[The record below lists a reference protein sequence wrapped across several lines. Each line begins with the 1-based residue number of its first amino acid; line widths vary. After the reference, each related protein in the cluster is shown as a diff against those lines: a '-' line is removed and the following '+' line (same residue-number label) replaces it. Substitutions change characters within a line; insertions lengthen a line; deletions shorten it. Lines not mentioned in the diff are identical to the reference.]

1 MLNEIKNL
9 FKRLFG
15 LVDTNHDG
23 KVSAQ
28 EAQAAAFNAQA
39 ITTTAEADIK
49 ATTEVVTKQA
59 KERVKKVKEEVKSSV
74 DHAEDV
80 LVAVTIK
87 GGARRGR
94 KPKA

>member
-1 MLNEIKNL
+1 MWNKIKNL

-39 ITTTAEADIK
+39 VATAATADIK
-49 ATTEVVTKQA
+49 ATA
-59 KERVKKVKEEVKSSV
+59 EEFLSPWV
-74 DHAEDV
+74 
-80 LVAVTIK
+80 
-87 GGARRGR
+87 
-94 KPKA
+94 